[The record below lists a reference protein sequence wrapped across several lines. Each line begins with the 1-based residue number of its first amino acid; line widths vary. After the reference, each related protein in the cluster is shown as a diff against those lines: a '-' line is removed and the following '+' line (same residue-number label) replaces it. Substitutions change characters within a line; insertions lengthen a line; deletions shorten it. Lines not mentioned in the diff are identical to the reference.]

1 MERSAI
7 RAERPW
13 ISSLI
18 GLLVNWLLT
27 GIYGLAMILLYV
39 GATWAGVAL
48 VSAIAFIMV
57 MIYMIFERYWWG

>member
-13 ISSLI
+13 LSSLI
-18 GLLVNWLLT
+18 ELLVNWLLT
-27 GIYGLAMILLYV
+27 GIYGLALILLYI

-48 VSAIAFIMV
+48 VSAIAFVMV
-57 MIYMIFERYWWG
+57 MIYVVFERYWWG